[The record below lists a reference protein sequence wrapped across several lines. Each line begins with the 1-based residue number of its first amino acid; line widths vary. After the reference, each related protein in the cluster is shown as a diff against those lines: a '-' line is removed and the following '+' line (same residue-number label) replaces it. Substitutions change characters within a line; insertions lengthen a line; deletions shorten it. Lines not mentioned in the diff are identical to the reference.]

1 MLDLAA
7 MRVVLFDMDGVLYRG
22 QTVLPGVHELLDF
35 CAQHEIRT
43 ACITNNATRTQQQYA
58 EKLAGLG
65 LPIPGE
71 HVLTSA
77 LATGYYLRQHYPRGT
92 RVCALGMEGL
102 HDALFG
108 DAYFVS
114 DTEAPDLVVQGAD
127 FALTYE
133 KLRVGCLALRS
144 GARFIAT
151 NPDRTFPSE
160 EGLLPGAGSQVAML
174 QAASGVEPLFVGKPQ
189 PTMFRVALDMLD
201 SPPEVVLMV
210 GDRLDT
216 DIAGARSAGLASVL
230 ALTGVT
236 RRDEID
242 GSPHPPDL
250 VVEDMRELLA
260 AWQARLGQA

>member
-22 QTVLPGVHELLDF
+22 QTVLPGVREMLDF
-35 CAQHEIRT
+35 CAHHAIRT

-58 EKLAGLG
+58 AKLDGLG

-71 HVLTSA
+71 NVLTSA
-77 LATGYYLRQHYPRGT
+77 LATNHYLRQHYPHGT
-92 RVCALGMEGL
+92 RVCALGMDGL
-102 HDALFG
+102 LEALFG
-108 DAYFVS
+108 DGYFVS
-114 DTEAPDLVVQGAD
+114 DTEAPELVVQGAD
-127 FALTYE
+127 FELTYA
-133 KLRVGCLALRS
+133 KLQVGCLALRA
-144 GARFIAT
+144 GARFVAT

-189 PTMFRVALDMLD
+189 PTMFRVALEMLD
-201 SPPEVVLMV
+201 SPPDAVLMV

-216 DIAGARSAGLASVL
+216 DIAGARSAGIASVL

-236 RRDEID
+236 RREEVAD
-242 GSPHPPDL
+242 SPHQPDL

-260 AWQARLGQA
+260 AWQAARSAA